1 MITKH
6 VKMQQ
11 PLGMVV
17 VVVGSTVVALTMF
30 VEWHVLKISWL
41 DAIGCILFFLAL
53 LMQAFLL
60 LILNITSQGYGPSYL
75 FSFLVILIF
84 VCAMIF
90 SLGDMVVSIVVI
102 MNWHINK
109 V

>member
-11 PLGMVV
+11 PLGM

-41 DAIGCILFFLAL
+41 DAIRPILFFL
-53 LMQAFLL
+53 
-60 LILNITSQGYGPSYL
+60 L
-75 FSFLVILIF
+75 FSCKHFYCSF
-84 VCAMIF
+84 
-90 SLGDMVVSIVVI
+90 
-102 MNWHINK
+102 
-109 V
+109 